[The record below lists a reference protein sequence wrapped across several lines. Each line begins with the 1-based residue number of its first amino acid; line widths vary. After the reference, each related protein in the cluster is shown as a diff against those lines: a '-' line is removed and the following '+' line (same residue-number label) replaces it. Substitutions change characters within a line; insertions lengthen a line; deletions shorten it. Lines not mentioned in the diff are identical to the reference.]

1 MHTVSVL
8 ALALV
13 LAGPGIVNQEPVKKI
28 DDGVLD
34 HIELYAPSLENA
46 KSLTVVIKPFDTST
60 ADLGTGGKNGKEARQ
75 EEAKTM
81 QEEGPKVLA
90 EKFASALREKDLFK
104 AVKVAADGD
113 AVEGP
118 AIVIEGKFV
127 TLDPGSRAKRY
138 FAGFGAG
145 KSSVKVTGTVK
156 DATGKMLATFTQ
168 RRVGAMGMGGGDS
181 LGKLMSDSR
190 KIGEDIANF
199 VAKWARGDDLN

>member
-1 MHTVSVL
+1 MHGLTVVAV
-8 ALALV
+8 ALFVAAPALS
-13 LAGPGIVNQEPVKKI
+13 AQEPVKKI

-34 HIELYAPSLENA
+34 HIEIYAPSLDDA
-46 KSLTVVIKPFDTST
+46 KSLAVVINPFDASK
-60 ADLGTGGKNGKEARQ
+60 AELGTGGKDGKQARQ
-75 EEAKTM
+75 EEARTM
-81 QEEGPKVLA
+81 QDQGPKVLA
-90 EKFASALREKDLFK
+90 EKFVSALQEKDLFK
-104 AVKVAADGD
+104 SVKVAADGD

-118 AIVIEGKFV
+118 AIVIEGAFV

-156 DATGKMLATFTQ
+156 DATGKTLATFTQ
-168 RRVGAMGMGGGDS
+168 RRIGAMGVGGGDS

-199 VAKWARGDDLN
+199 LAKWAKGADLK